1 MVCGYEYK
9 LPDQLPRLGMGEGG
23 SGGGGGDLEEVDA
36 VNSNSIVLYE
46 RYSHHR
52 RRRSVGASST
62 SSDDSDAC
70 RIVVPVSDGEMEAD
84 DRYLQNLG
92 RKVSMIAAEASQAQ
106 ASANG
111 LQRGD
116 RAGSG
121 RAARRSLRKISP
133 GTARRL
139 STVSNNNNSSDVL
152 SPRNLALDQ
161 HEQEQQYPAA
171 GVVGGDVIRFDDDE
185 YGDADST
192 DS

>member
-9 LPDQLPRLGMGEGG
+9 LPDQLPRLGMGEGV
-23 SGGGGGDLEEVDA
+23 GGGDLEEVDA

-52 RRRSVGASST
+52 NRRRSVGASST

-106 ASANG
+106 TSANG

-139 STVSNNNNSSDVL
+139 STVSNNNNNSSAVL

-161 HEQEQQYPAA
+161 HEQEQQYPA
-171 GVVGGDVIRFDDDE
+171 
-185 YGDADST
+185 
-192 DS
+192 